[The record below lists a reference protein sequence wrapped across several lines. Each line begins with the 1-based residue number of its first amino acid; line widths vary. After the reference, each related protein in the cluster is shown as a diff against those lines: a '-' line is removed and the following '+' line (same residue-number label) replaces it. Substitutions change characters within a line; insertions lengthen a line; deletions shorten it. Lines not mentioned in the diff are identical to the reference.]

1 MGGLVGAMLCLAGQP
16 CFQVTIAPTP
26 SSFPSPSWVA
36 GKMLLEYPGNA
47 NLARYLIVS
56 RAAITQSPKRGI
68 SVVNKHR
75 MILWQ
80 FFYLELLHFHSWQA
94 MYDYNTP
101 QIRKFSLIPCL
112 IEHFVFLYQFC
123 SRTVLVLVGLP
134 HLSLALPASQ
144 DPCFQVAKPPHFD
157 STLST
162 LSTQDFDN
170 FEDCWGTKQE
180 EFCKDEVRTLSAP
193 L

>member
-56 RAAITQSPKRGI
+56 RATIIQIKTPNRGI

-75 MILWQ
+75 MI
-80 FFYLELLHFHSWQA
+80 YH
-94 MYDYNTP
+94 TP
-101 QIRKFSLIPCL
+101 QTEGRD
-112 IEHFVFLYQFC
+112 FVFLHQFF
-123 SRTVLVLVGLP
+123 SRLVLVLVGLP

-157 STLST
+157 STLLT

-180 EFCKDEVRTLSAP
+180 EFCKDEVISLSAP
-193 L
+193 LLALKASKTI

>member
-47 NLARYLIVS
+47 NLARYLRVS
-56 RAAITQSPKRGI
+56 RNHNSNQNSKQRNFRRQQAPDDISHTPNSRQRFCVFASIFQQTRSSLGWPAPPFPGI
-68 SVVNKHR
+68 ACFTR
-75 MILWQ
+75 P
-80 FFYLELLHFHSWQA
+80 LL
-94 MYDYNTP
+94 P
-101 QIRKFSLIPCL
+101 
-112 IEHFVFLYQFC
+112 
-123 SRTVLVLVGLP
+123 GG
-134 HLSLALPASQ
+134 
-144 DPCFQVAKPPHFD
+144 KPPHFD
-157 STLST
+157 ST

-180 EFCKDEVRTLSAP
+180 EFCKDEVSSLSAP
-193 L
+193 LIALKASKKFELDH